1 MGVTEKD
8 RENIWNLVQD
18 SLKSSINVGL
28 DDGEIVA
35 SNRKPRPI
43 IANVANTNIKVLYKE
58 NARDQPKM
66 KWIETGG

>member
-8 RENIWNLVQD
+8 RENIWKLVQD
-18 SLKSSINVGL
+18 FLNSSIKIGL
-28 DDGEIVA
+28 DDGEIAA
-35 SNRKPRPI
+35 SHRKPRPI